1 MKKAFALSAAA
12 AFGIAGAAMGQ
23 SLVIDI
29 SGLTSN
35 EFQNEGVGPNVTIDT
50 GLSGVTVTSIDYN
63 INATGNGVSW
73 FEEMTYSLWDG
84 AVGGGLVADGSTGAL
99 SYAPGA
105 QTSFFVNS
113 SAAGTHDIADTAS
126 AGNVILELHEWSFN
140 DVIPGADATYNAGST
155 LTINYVPAPAGLAVL
170 GLFGLARR
178 RRR

>member
-1 MKKAFALSAAA
+1 MKKAFTLTAAA
-12 AFGIAGAAMGQ
+12 AFGIAGSAMAGG
-23 SLVIDI
+23 SMVIDLG
-29 SGLTSN
+29 GLTSN
-35 EFQNEGVGPNVTIDT
+35 GFQNGTDGNITIAT
-50 GLSGVTVTSIDYN
+50 GLSGVTITSVDYN
-63 INATGNGVSW
+63 INASGNGVSW

-84 AVGGGLVADGSTGAL
+84 AVGGTLLADGSTGAL

-113 SAAGTHDIADTAS
+113 TAVGNHDIADVATT
-126 AGNVILELHEWSFN
+126 GLVIELHEWSFD
-140 DVIPGADATYNAGST
+140 DVVGPDATYNAGST